1 MYGVLMVF
9 IILEHTVV
17 FILSPHEIVSYDLIL
32 FFFTKQEGKS
42 PTDYM
47 YQKKKG

>member
-32 FFFTKQEGKS
+32 FFYETGGEI
-42 PTDYM
+42 PY
-47 YQKKKG
+47 